1 MSKMREFIF
10 DDGNETKTI
19 EALSYKKAVKSYQ
32 SSSKANHVRVE
43 WCAKKGVVHEIVQ
56 PLPMGRSKRLGR

>member
-10 DDGNETKTI
+10 DDGNETKTV

-32 SSSKANHVRVE
+32 SSSKANSVRVE
-43 WCAKKGVVHEIVQ
+43 WLAKKGVVHEIVQ
-56 PLPMGRSKRLGR
+56 PLPLGRHKKLGR